1 MVILLRR
8 AEGRETFY
16 RLLEWDKGQA
26 ASERL
31 AALILEQE
39 GFRDIDPSHPLGGKD
54 GGKDML
60 CEFNGF
66 KWIGAVYFPRGQQS
80 FSAIKKKYRYD
91 LEGVYR
97 NGAKGIAFI
106 TNQELSLME
115 RKTLEET
122 DDTLDVRIYHLERI
136 ANILN
141 MPKMYGIR
149 LEYLE
154 IEMTKEEQLAYFSYI
169 NEQGITR
176 IERKL
181 DDLCENI
188 RNRSER
194 IPVFDDTEG
203 DEVRTLEE
211 VLEAENMFFDKIWF
225 DRHLSLE
232 YRIEQGMEDVNPEI
246 WQGAME
252 SARKVIEK
260 YGEEN
265 LGPYSDFEWGMLNG
279 KLSALRWVLG
289 DEWDMLDT

>member
-1 MVILLRR
+1 MRR

-60 CEFNGF
+60 CEFNNF
-66 KWIGAVYFPRGQQS
+66 KWIGAAYFPRGQQS
-80 FSAIKKKYRYD
+80 FNEIKKKYRHD

-97 NGAKGIAFI
+97 NEAKGIAFI

-115 RKTLEET
+115 RKILEEMDKT
-122 DDTLDVRIYHLERI
+122 VDVRIYHLERI

-141 MPKMYGIR
+141 TPKMYGIR

-154 IEMTKEEQLAYFSYI
+154 IEMTKEEQLSYFSYV

-176 IERKL
+176 IEQKL
-181 DDLCENI
+181 DDLCANI
-188 RNRSER
+188 RNQTEKIS
-194 IPVFDDTEG
+194 VFDDAEE
-203 DEVRTLEE
+203 EVRTLKE

-232 YRIEQGMEDVNPEI
+232 YRIEQGIEDVNPEI
-246 WQGAME
+246 WKGAME
-252 SARKVIEK
+252 AARKVIEK

-289 DEWDMLDT
+289 CEWDMLDT

>member
-1 MVILLRR
+1 MRR

-66 KWIGAVYFPRGQQS
+66 KWIGAAYFPRGQQN
-80 FSAIKKKYRYD
+80 FSAIKKKYRHD
-91 LEGVYR
+91 LEGAYR

-122 DDTLDVRIYHLERI
+122 DEAIDVRIYHLERI

-154 IEMTKEEQLAYFSYI
+154 IEMTKEEQLAYFSYV

-194 IPVFDDTEG
+194 ISVFDDTEG

-265 LGPYSDFEWGMLNG
+265 LGPYSDFEWGILNG

>member
-66 KWIGAVYFPRGQQS
+66 KWIGAAYFPRGQQN
-80 FSAIKKKYRYD
+80 FSAIKKKYRHD
-91 LEGVYR
+91 LEGAYR

-122 DDTLDVRIYHLERI
+122 DETLDVRIYHLERI

-154 IEMTKEEQLAYFSYI
+154 IEMTKEEQLAYFSYV

-194 IPVFDDTEG
+194 ISVFDDTEG
-203 DEVRTLEE
+203 DEVRTLED

>member
-1 MVILLRR
+1 MRR

-31 AALILEQE
+31 AALILERE
-39 GFRDIDPSHPLGGKD
+39 GFCNIDPSHPLGGKD

-66 KWIGAVYFPRGQQS
+66 KWIGAVYFPRGQQN
-80 FSAIKKKYRYD
+80 FSAIKKKYRHD
-91 LEGVYR
+91 LEGAYR

-122 DDTLDVRIYHLERI
+122 DETLDVRIYHLERI

-154 IEMTKEEQLAYFSYI
+154 IEMTKEEQLAYFSYV

-194 IPVFDDTEG
+194 ISVFNDTEE

>member
-1 MVILLRR
+1 
-8 AEGRETFY
+8 
-16 RLLEWDKGQA
+16 
-26 ASERL
+26 
-31 AALILEQE
+31 
-39 GFRDIDPSHPLGGKD
+39 
-54 GGKDML
+54 
-60 CEFNGF
+60 
-66 KWIGAVYFPRGQQS
+66 
-80 FSAIKKKYRYD
+80 
-91 LEGVYR
+91 
-97 NGAKGIAFI
+97 
-106 TNQELSLME
+106 ME

-122 DDTLDVRIYHLERI
+122 DEALDVRIYHLGRI

-141 MPKMYGIR
+141 MLKMYGIR

-188 RNRSER
+188 RNRS
-194 IPVFDDTEG
+194 
-203 DEVRTLEE
+203 
-211 VLEAENMFFDKIWF
+211 
-225 DRHLSLE
+225 
-232 YRIEQGMEDVNPEI
+232 
-246 WQGAME
+246 
-252 SARKVIEK
+252 ARKVIEK

>member
-60 CEFNGF
+60 CEFNNF
-66 KWIGAVYFPRGQQS
+66 KWIGAAYFPRGQQS
-80 FSAIKKKYRYD
+80 FNEIKKKYRHD

-97 NGAKGIAFI
+97 NEAKGIAFI

-115 RKTLEET
+115 RKILEEMDKT
-122 DDTLDVRIYHLERI
+122 VDVRIYHLERI

-141 MPKMYGIR
+141 TPKMYGIR

-154 IEMTKEEQLAYFSYI
+154 IEMTKEEQLSYFSYV

-176 IERKL
+176 IEQKL
-181 DDLCENI
+181 DDLCANI
-188 RNRSER
+188 RNQTEKIS
-194 IPVFDDTEG
+194 VFDDAEE
-203 DEVRTLEE
+203 EVRTLKE

-232 YRIEQGMEDVNPEI
+232 YRIEQGIEDVNPEI
-246 WQGAME
+246 WKGAME
-252 SARKVIEK
+252 AARKVIEK

-289 DEWDMLDT
+289 CEWDMLDT

>member
-1 MVILLRR
+1 
-8 AEGRETFY
+8 
-16 RLLEWDKGQA
+16 
-26 ASERL
+26 
-31 AALILEQE
+31 
-39 GFRDIDPSHPLGGKD
+39 
-54 GGKDML
+54 
-60 CEFNGF
+60 
-66 KWIGAVYFPRGQQS
+66 
-80 FSAIKKKYRYD
+80 
-91 LEGVYR
+91 
-97 NGAKGIAFI
+97 
-106 TNQELSLME
+106 ME

-122 DDTLDVRIYHLERI
+122 DEALDVRIYHLERI

-141 MPKMYGIR
+141 MLKMYGIR

-188 RNRSER
+188 RNRS
-194 IPVFDDTEG
+194 
-203 DEVRTLEE
+203 
-211 VLEAENMFFDKIWF
+211 
-225 DRHLSLE
+225 
-232 YRIEQGMEDVNPEI
+232 
-246 WQGAME
+246 
-252 SARKVIEK
+252 ARKVIEK

>member
-1 MVILLRR
+1 M
-8 AEGRETFY
+8 EG
-16 RLLEWDKGQA
+16 A
-26 ASERL
+26 
-31 AALILEQE
+31 
-39 GFRDIDPSHPLGGKD
+39 
-54 GGKDML
+54 
-60 CEFNGF
+60 
-66 KWIGAVYFPRGQQS
+66 
-80 FSAIKKKYRYD
+80 
-91 LEGVYR
+91 YR

-122 DDTLDVRIYHLERI
+122 DETLDVRIYHLERI

-154 IEMTKEEQLAYFSYI
+154 IEMTKEEQLAYFSYV

-194 IPVFDDTEG
+194 ISVFDDIEG
-203 DEVRTLEE
+203 DEVRTLED
-211 VLEAENMFFDKIWF
+211 VLEAENMFLDKIWF

>member
-1 MVILLRR
+1 M
-8 AEGRETFY
+8 
-16 RLLEWDKGQA
+16 
-26 ASERL
+26 
-31 AALILEQE
+31 
-39 GFRDIDPSHPLGGKD
+39 
-54 GGKDML
+54 
-60 CEFNGF
+60 
-66 KWIGAVYFPRGQQS
+66 
-80 FSAIKKKYRYD
+80 
-91 LEGVYR
+91 EGVYR

-122 DDTLDVRIYHLERI
+122 DEALDVRIYHLERI

-154 IEMTKEEQLAYFSYI
+154 IEMTKEEQLAYFSYV

-194 IPVFDDTEG
+194 
-203 DEVRTLEE
+203 
-211 VLEAENMFFDKIWF
+211 
-225 DRHLSLE
+225 
-232 YRIEQGMEDVNPEI
+232 
-246 WQGAME
+246 
-252 SARKVIEK
+252 KVIEK

-265 LGPYSDFEWGMLNG
+265 LGSYSDFEWGMLNG

>member
-1 MVILLRR
+1 M
-8 AEGRETFY
+8 
-16 RLLEWDKGQA
+16 
-26 ASERL
+26 
-31 AALILEQE
+31 
-39 GFRDIDPSHPLGGKD
+39 
-54 GGKDML
+54 
-60 CEFNGF
+60 
-66 KWIGAVYFPRGQQS
+66 
-80 FSAIKKKYRYD
+80 
-91 LEGVYR
+91 EGVYR

-122 DDTLDVRIYHLERI
+122 DEALDVRIYHLERI

-154 IEMTKEEQLAYFSYI
+154 IEMTKEEQLAYFSYV

-188 RNRSER
+188 RNRSE
-194 IPVFDDTEG
+194 
-203 DEVRTLEE
+203 
-211 VLEAENMFFDKIWF
+211 
-225 DRHLSLE
+225 
-232 YRIEQGMEDVNPEI
+232 
-246 WQGAME
+246 
-252 SARKVIEK
+252 RKVIEK

>member
-1 MVILLRR
+1 M
-8 AEGRETFY
+8 
-16 RLLEWDKGQA
+16 
-26 ASERL
+26 
-31 AALILEQE
+31 
-39 GFRDIDPSHPLGGKD
+39 
-54 GGKDML
+54 
-60 CEFNGF
+60 
-66 KWIGAVYFPRGQQS
+66 
-80 FSAIKKKYRYD
+80 
-91 LEGVYR
+91 EGVYR

-122 DDTLDVRIYHLERI
+122 DEALDVRIYHLERI

-141 MPKMYGIR
+141 MLKMYGIR

-188 RNRSER
+188 RNRS
-194 IPVFDDTEG
+194 
-203 DEVRTLEE
+203 
-211 VLEAENMFFDKIWF
+211 
-225 DRHLSLE
+225 
-232 YRIEQGMEDVNPEI
+232 
-246 WQGAME
+246 
-252 SARKVIEK
+252 ARKVIEK

>member
-1 MVILLRR
+1 
-8 AEGRETFY
+8 
-16 RLLEWDKGQA
+16 
-26 ASERL
+26 
-31 AALILEQE
+31 
-39 GFRDIDPSHPLGGKD
+39 
-54 GGKDML
+54 
-60 CEFNGF
+60 
-66 KWIGAVYFPRGQQS
+66 
-80 FSAIKKKYRYD
+80 
-91 LEGVYR
+91 
-97 NGAKGIAFI
+97 
-106 TNQELSLME
+106 ME

-122 DDTLDVRIYHLERI
+122 DEALDVRIYHLERI

-188 RNRSER
+188 RNRS
-194 IPVFDDTEG
+194 
-203 DEVRTLEE
+203 
-211 VLEAENMFFDKIWF
+211 
-225 DRHLSLE
+225 
-232 YRIEQGMEDVNPEI
+232 
-246 WQGAME
+246 
-252 SARKVIEK
+252 ARKVIEK

>member
-1 MVILLRR
+1 MRR

-66 KWIGAVYFPRGQQS
+66 RWIGAVYFPRGQQN
-80 FSAIKKKYRYD
+80 FSAIKKKYRHD
-91 LEGVYR
+91 LEGAYR

-122 DDTLDVRIYHLERI
+122 DEAIDVRIYHLERI

-154 IEMTKEEQLAYFSYI
+154 IEMTKEEQLAYFSYV

-194 IPVFDDTEG
+194 ISVFDDTEG

>member
-1 MVILLRR
+1 M
-8 AEGRETFY
+8 EG
-16 RLLEWDKGQA
+16 A
-26 ASERL
+26 
-31 AALILEQE
+31 
-39 GFRDIDPSHPLGGKD
+39 
-54 GGKDML
+54 
-60 CEFNGF
+60 
-66 KWIGAVYFPRGQQS
+66 
-80 FSAIKKKYRYD
+80 
-91 LEGVYR
+91 YR

-122 DDTLDVRIYHLERI
+122 DEALDVRIYHLERI

-154 IEMTKEEQLAYFSYI
+154 IEMTKEEQLAYFSYV

-188 RNRSER
+188 RNR
-194 IPVFDDTEG
+194 
-203 DEVRTLEE
+203 
-211 VLEAENMFFDKIWF
+211 
-225 DRHLSLE
+225 
-232 YRIEQGMEDVNPEI
+232 
-246 WQGAME
+246 

>member
-1 MVILLRR
+1 MRR

-66 KWIGAVYFPRGQQS
+66 KWIGAAYFPRGQQN
-80 FSAIKKKYRYD
+80 FSAIKKKYRHD
-91 LEGVYR
+91 LEGAYR

-122 DDTLDVRIYHLERI
+122 DEAIDVRIYHLERI

-154 IEMTKEEQLAYFSYI
+154 IEMTKEEQLAYFSYV

-194 IPVFDDTEG
+194 ISVFNDTEE

-265 LGPYSDFEWGMLNG
+265 LGPYSDFEWGILNG

>member
-1 MVILLRR
+1 
-8 AEGRETFY
+8 
-16 RLLEWDKGQA
+16 
-26 ASERL
+26 
-31 AALILEQE
+31 
-39 GFRDIDPSHPLGGKD
+39 
-54 GGKDML
+54 
-60 CEFNGF
+60 
-66 KWIGAVYFPRGQQS
+66 
-80 FSAIKKKYRYD
+80 
-91 LEGVYR
+91 
-97 NGAKGIAFI
+97 
-106 TNQELSLME
+106 ME

-122 DDTLDVRIYHLERI
+122 DEALDVRIYHLERI

-141 MPKMYGIR
+141 MLKMYGIR

-154 IEMTKEEQLAYFSYI
+154 IEMTKEEQLAYFSHI

-188 RNRSER
+188 RNR
-194 IPVFDDTEG
+194 
-203 DEVRTLEE
+203 
-211 VLEAENMFFDKIWF
+211 
-225 DRHLSLE
+225 
-232 YRIEQGMEDVNPEI
+232 
-246 WQGAME
+246 